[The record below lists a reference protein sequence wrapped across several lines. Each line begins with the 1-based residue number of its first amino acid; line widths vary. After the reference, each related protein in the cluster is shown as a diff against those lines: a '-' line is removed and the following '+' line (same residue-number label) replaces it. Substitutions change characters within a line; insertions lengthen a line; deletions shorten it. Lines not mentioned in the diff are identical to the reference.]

1 MNDQSSIPPPIRRKH
16 GYPEGR
22 SHPHYV
28 RAFTVRFRRRA
39 RRYRDPRSTIWT
51 RVSMSLTTRLVMF
64 ALFFVLFTMSLIGV
78 GYVVR
83 GSASIDSAWAAIF
96 WASAA
101 CWLLG
106 SLAWPVAGWNCRTR
120 SPRPGRDQFGRHRH
134 ASCRKCDHPRSRPD
148 AGVCP
153 ECGEDLTRSETVI
166 WQTPP
171 LQHRSMSGAIAV
183 LFTAFL
189 LWVVVVGVGTSLM

>member
-16 GYPEGR
+16 RYPEGR

-51 RVSMSLTTRLVMF
+51 RVSMSLPTRLVMF
-64 ALFFVLFTMSLIGV
+64 AFFVLFPMSLIGV
-78 GYVVR
+78 GYVVG
-83 GSASIDSAWAAIF
+83 GSASIDSAWAARF
-96 WASAA
+96 WANAA

-134 ASCRKCDHPRSRPD
+134 AYCRTCDHPRSRPD

-153 ECGEDLTRSETVI
+153 ECGEDLTRSEVVI
-166 WQTPP
+166 WRTPP
-171 LQHRSMSGAIAV
+171 LQHRSISGAIAV
-183 LFTAFL
+183 LSTAFL
-189 LWVVVVGVGTSLM
+189 LCVVVAYLM

>member
-1 MNDQSSIPPPIRRKH
+1 
-16 GYPEGR
+16 
-22 SHPHYV
+22 
-28 RAFTVRFRRRA
+28 
-39 RRYRDPRSTIWT
+39 
-51 RVSMSLTTRLVMF
+51 MSLPTRLVMF
-64 ALFFVLFTMSLIGV
+64 ALFPPLFTMSVIGV

-83 GSASIDSAWAAIF
+83 GSASIDSAWAATF
-96 WASAA
+96 SAGFA

-134 ASCRKCDHPRSRPD
+134 AYCRKCDHPRSRPD

-153 ECGEDLTRSETVI
+153 ECGEDLTRFETVI

-189 LWVVVVGVGTSLM
+189 LWVVVLGVGASLM

>member
-1 MNDQSSIPPPIRRKH
+1 MTDQSSIPPPIRRKH
-16 GYPEGR
+16 RDPKGR

-51 RVSMSLTTRLVMF
+51 RVSMSLPTRLIMF
-64 ALFFVLFTMSLIGV
+64 AFLVLFQMSLIGV
-78 GYVVR
+78 RYVDE
-83 GSASIDSAWAAIF
+83 GSAPTAAWAATMGTS
-96 WASAA
+96 AS

-134 ASCRKCDHPRSRPD
+134 AYCRKCDHPRSRPD

-153 ECGEDLTRSETVI
+153 ECGEDLTRSEAVI
-166 WQTPP
+166 WRTPP
-171 LQHRSMSGAIAV
+171 LQHRSIFGGIAV

-189 LWVVVVGVGTSLM
+189 LYVVVLGVSGPP